1 MEENNRSE
9 GRLCGKRA
17 AFLSLGCKVNSYETE
32 AMRELF
38 RQAGAQIVDFSER
51 ADIYVV
57 NTCTV
62 TNIADRKSRQMLHRA
77 KKQNPDALVA
87 AVGCYVQE
95 AAAELEKDLSVD
107 VLVGNN
113 RKNEIV
119 GLILRHM
126 EQRDIKSGQEDEILG
141 KTLCVPDISMEK
153 KYEELSVAAV
163 EKTRAYIKIQDGCNQ
178 FCTYCIIPYAR
189 GRIRSRSMQEVEAE
203 VRALVAGGYQEIVLT
218 GIHLSSYGM
227 EAYPQTA
234 RFEEIFK
241 NEDMP
246 LVKLIRRLNEVEGIT
261 RIRLGSLEPR
271 IVTGEFA
278 KAIAKTKVCP
288 HFHLS
293 LQSGCDATLKR
304 MNRRY
309 DTAGYR
315 ESIKIL
321 REYFDRPAITTDVI
335 VGFPGETEEE
345 FVESFE
351 FAKEMQFAQMHVF
364 KYSRRKG
371 TKAAE
376 MPNQVSEEIKAA
388 RSEKMIGL
396 EEKMRGEFE
405 QSFTGEETE
414 VLLEESILY
423 GGQPYMVGYNARYIK
438 YALGTEENLSN
449 MCVKGHINGDFAGEI
464 PLIVRKQSK

>member
-1 MEENNRSE
+1 
-9 GRLCGKRA
+9 
-17 AFLSLGCKVNSYETE
+17 
-32 AMRELF
+32 
-38 RQAGAQIVDFSER
+38 
-51 ADIYVV
+51 
-57 NTCTV
+57 
-62 TNIADRKSRQMLHRA
+62 
-77 KKQNPDALVA
+77 
-87 AVGCYVQE
+87 
-95 AAAELEKDLSVD
+95 
-107 VLVGNN
+107 
-113 RKNEIV
+113 
-119 GLILRHM
+119 
-126 EQRDIKSGQEDEILG
+126 
-141 KTLCVPDISMEK
+141 
-153 KYEELSVAAV
+153 
-163 EKTRAYIKIQDGCNQ
+163 
-178 FCTYCIIPYAR
+178 
-189 GRIRSRSMQEVEAE
+189 
-203 VRALVAGGYQEIVLT
+203 
-218 GIHLSSYGM
+218 
-227 EAYPQTA
+227 
-234 RFEEIFK
+234 
-241 NEDMP
+241 
-246 LVKLIRRLNEVEGIT
+246 
-261 RIRLGSLEPR
+261 
-271 IVTGEFA
+271 
-278 KAIAKTKVCP
+278 
-288 HFHLS
+288 
-293 LQSGCDATLKR
+293 

-345 FVESFE
+345 FVESFD

-449 MCVKGHINGDFAGEI
+449 ICVKGHINGDFAGEI
-464 PLIVRKQSK
+464 PLIVRKQWK